1 METLYDI
8 LEVSRKASKE
18 VIEKAYKTLAK
29 KYHPDLQTPENKAI
43 AEEKMKKINEAYSI
57 LIDESK
63 RQEYDEKLEQIDEQN
78 KVQNNLDEQENNNK
92 AQYNYAQ
99 NYTKHYTQTYKNN
112 PQANHYESASNNTKV
127 NQQFEDWKKAYASLS
142 RREQIKLK
150 RKIERE
156 ANEEYR
162 KRYEEYFRSLG
173 YKVKHKRTF
182 KDYLSMFITIITLVL
197 IFLILWWIP
206 ASHSWMVKMYN
217 ENIAIQII
225 VNIIIGIF
233 GGIAKFIKNI

>member
-57 LIDESK
+57 LSDESK

-78 KVQNNLDEQENNNK
+78 KVQNNL
-92 AQYNYAQ
+92 
-99 NYTKHYTQTYKNN
+99 
-112 PQANHYESASNNTKV
+112 QANHYESASNNTKV
-127 NQQFEDWKKAYASLS
+127 NQQFENWKKAYASLS

-173 YKVKHKRTF
+173 YKVKYKRTF

>member
-57 LIDESK
+57 LSDESK

-78 KVQNNLDEQENNNK
+78 KVQNNL
-92 AQYNYAQ
+92 
-99 NYTKHYTQTYKNN
+99 
-112 PQANHYESASNNTKV
+112 QANHYENTSNNTKV

-162 KRYEEYFRSLG
+162 KRYEEYFRNLG

>member
-57 LIDESK
+57 LSDESK

-127 NQQFEDWKKAYASLS
+127 NQQFENWKKAYASLS

-206 ASHSWMVKMYN
+206 TSHSWMVKMYN

>member
-57 LIDESK
+57 LSDESK

-78 KVQNNLDEQENNNK
+78 KVQNN
-92 AQYNYAQ
+92 
-99 NYTKHYTQTYKNN
+99 

-127 NQQFEDWKKAYASLS
+127 NQQFENWKKAYASLS

>member
-57 LIDESK
+57 LSDESK

-78 KVQNNLDEQENNNK
+78 KVQ
-92 AQYNYAQ
+92 
-99 NYTKHYTQTYKNN
+99 NN

>member
-57 LIDESK
+57 LSDESK

-78 KVQNNLDEQENNNK
+78 KVQNN
-92 AQYNYAQ
+92 
-99 NYTKHYTQTYKNN
+99 
-112 PQANHYESASNNTKV
+112 PQANHYESTSNNTKV
-127 NQQFEDWKKAYASLS
+127 NQQFENWKKAYASLS

>member
-57 LIDESK
+57 LSDESK

-78 KVQNNLDEQENNNK
+78 KVQNNL
-92 AQYNYAQ
+92 
-99 NYTKHYTQTYKNN
+99 
-112 PQANHYESASNNTKV
+112 QANHYESASNNTKV
-127 NQQFEDWKKAYASLS
+127 NQQFENWKKAYASLS